1 MSTAN
6 HPQTDGQTERM
17 NSVLEVMLRH
27 YVSLDQQDWD
37 LFLSLAEFSMNNCY
51 KSSIQCTPFQLVY
64 GKNPRTPASAQLESV
79 REQTSTATVTAHD
92 MHEHLDRAK
101 DCMLAAQSRDK
112 AYADRRTRLQ
122 TFEVGQR
129 VLLSTKHL
137 HIKKKDL
144 TKKLLSRFIGPFKVL
159 KQVGK
164 QASELE
170 LPPTMKMHDVFHVSL
185 LKPYH
190 EDGTHQPSPVTIRLD
205 GEQEFEV
212 EQVLDHRQEGKR
224 SKSYLVRWTGYGPEH
239 DTWEPEAAL
248 QNCKDRVQA
257 YWDGQRRRS

>member
-1 MSTAN
+1 
-6 HPQTDGQTERM
+6 
-17 NSVLEVMLRH
+17 
-27 YVSLDQQDWD
+27 
-37 LFLSLAEFSMNNCY
+37 
-51 KSSIQCTPFQLVY
+51 
-64 GKNPRTPASAQLESV
+64 
-79 REQTSTATVTAHD
+79 
-92 MHEHLDRAK
+92 
-101 DCMLAAQSRDK
+101 MLAAQSRDK
-112 AYADRRTRLQ
+112 AYADRRTRPQ

-144 TKKLLSRFIGPFKVL
+144 TKKFSSRFIGPFKVL

-164 QASELE
+164 QE

-190 EDGTHQPSPVTIRLD
+190 EDGTHQPPPVTILLD

-224 SKSYLVRWTGYGPEH
+224 SKSFLVRWTGYGPEH